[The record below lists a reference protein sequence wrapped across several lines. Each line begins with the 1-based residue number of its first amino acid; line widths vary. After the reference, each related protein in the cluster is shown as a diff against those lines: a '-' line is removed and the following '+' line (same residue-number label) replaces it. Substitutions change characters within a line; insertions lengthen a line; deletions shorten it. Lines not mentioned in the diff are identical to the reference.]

1 MDDGIDSYIPI
12 STGKIMDGGNIEI
25 HTSRSLQ
32 VKLWMVVTDSYIMI
46 SIVKMMDDDNREI
59 HTPRSQPL
67 KRV

>member
-1 MDDGIDSYIPI
+1 
-12 STGKIMDGGNIEI
+12 MDGGNIEI
-25 HTSRSLQ
+25 HTSRSQQ